1 MGFSTNASTSASLGF
16 LTSEADALL
25 SQAKKYRQEMDA
37 LPPGDTRREVYEKM
51 IRELLDLSRKLS
63 NKVVASTSST

>member
-1 MGFSTNASTSASLGF
+1 MGISNVSSSSLGF

-25 SQAKKYRQEMDA
+25 NQAKKYRQEMDA
-37 LPPGDTRREVYEKM
+37 LPQGDTRREVYEKM

-63 NKVVASTSST
+63 NKVMTSTSSST